1 MVSRMTRRRFVG
13 VTGGSIASVVLAG
26 CGSSSSDEGSGSWT
40 FTDDRGVKVSLK
52 ARPTKV
58 VAYDLAASALMHAGV
73 KPAGVF
79 ASFPFDKNAELEGL
93 DLSGVAKVGEA
104 YGKLNLETL
113 AATGV
118 DLVVT
123 IFDPRLTGPV
133 IGFPDKATQAKVQR
147 LAPVV
152 AIDATKQL
160 STVIARFEALAGALG
175 ADLKAPLVSDARKRF
190 ADAEARARRAIAA
203 KPGLTAVAF
212 AAYKG
217 YGLNFARPAEFPI
230 LAEYAKLGLKLV
242 KVGGTPGDINK
253 AYDSFF
259 YENVSFEQADK
270 YPADLMLYDDKPAAM
285 HVKELEAI
293 PTMRRLPAAQAG
305 QLAGWI
311 SIGGF
316 SHELAAQRVETL
328 AEAVEHAHV
337 LKA

>member
-1 MVSRMTRRRFVG
+1 MTRRRFVG
-13 VTGGSIASVVLAG
+13 VAGGSIASVILAG
-26 CGSSSSDEGSGSWT
+26 CGTSSSDEGTGGWT
-40 FTDDRGVKVSLK
+40 FTDDRGVRVSLK
-52 ARPTKV
+52 SRPTKI

-73 KPAGVF
+73 RPAGIF
-79 ASFPFDKNAELEGL
+79 ASFPFDKNAELDGL
-93 DLSGVAKVGEA
+93 DLAGVAKVGEA
-104 YGKLNLETL
+104 YAKLNLETL

-123 IFDPRLTGPV
+123 IIDPRLTGPLV
-133 IGFPDKATQAKVQR
+133 GFPDKAMQAKVQQ

-160 STVIARFEALAGALG
+160 RTVIGRFEALAGALG
-175 ADLKAPLVSDARKRF
+175 ADLKAPLVTAATKRF
-190 ADAEARARRAIAA
+190 TDAEARARAAIAA

-217 YGLNFARPAEFPI
+217 YGLNFARAGEFPI
-230 LAEYAKLGLKLV
+230 LAEYQRLGLKIV
-242 KVGGTPGDINK
+242 KVRGTPGDINK

-285 HVKELEAI
+285 HVKQLEAI

-316 SHELAAQRVETL
+316 SHELAAQRVDTL
-328 AEAVEHAHV
+328 AVAVEHAHV